1 MKNKKIVTLLLL
13 LSLLTPTFAACG
25 DSTSVETD
33 AAQTTETETVVETE
47 PETQFLPDDLPAD
60 LDFGGTEVNIFCW
73 ESWDPGELFVEEDTG
88 DLVVSAVFNRN
99 LTVEER
105 LNVKLNFHMQPRND
119 AAYGSLLKNTI
130 SQQNTSGDGTYD
142 LAGCYGMRVGTAA
155 VEGLW
160 TNLYDATY
168 IDLEKPWYYQSA
180 VQAGTLKKGYAFF
193 FAGDISFNA
202 LARMSGVFFNRD
214 MITDYGL
221 EDPYDLVLEGKW
233 TIDKMGEMIKDL
245 YNDVDG
251 NGKQSQDDQYGLM
264 IAVDQA
270 QTLYYGTGSH
280 FIEHDAESNPQLSED
295 IFSERTVTI
304 LEKYLT
310 VFADPAAYR
319 NPTGDDPTIFD
330 TGRTL
335 FYIYPLGHVSDASL
349 REAEFSYGFIPQP
362 KVDETEKD
370 YYASVT
376 NAITLF
382 AIPLVVKSLDVS
394 SAVAECMSSEGHRQ
408 VTPVVFEQAYKV
420 KYSQDDS
427 ARQSEIFD
435 MMRANAV
442 FDLGKIFADSFSGF
456 SNGVIGDFIWN
467 KRDNYASTIASK
479 QASFEKAVENL
490 VKNINI
496 VE

>member
-1 MKNKKIVTLLLL
+1 MKNQKPLALLLL
-13 LSLLTPTFAACG
+13 LAMLTANFAACG
-25 DSTSVETD
+25 DAGT
-33 AAQTTETETVVETE
+33 AATEDTAAAVETVVETE
-47 PETQFLPDDLPAD
+47 PETQFLPDELPAD
-60 LDFGGTEVNIFCW
+60 LTFDGTEVNIFCW
-73 ESWDPGELFVEEDTG
+73 ESWDPGEIFVEEDTG
-88 DLVVSAVFNRN
+88 DLVVSAVYNRN

-105 LNVKLNFHMQPRND
+105 LDVKLNFHMQPRND

-142 LAGCYGMRVGTAA
+142 LAGCYGMRVGAAA

-160 TNLYDATY
+160 LNLYDATY
-168 IDLEKPWYYQSA
+168 VDLGKPWYYDSA
-180 VQAGTLKKGYAFF
+180 TQAGTLKNGYSFF

-202 LARMSGVFFNRD
+202 LARMSGVYFNRD
-214 MITDYGL
+214 MIVNYSL

-233 TIDKMGEMIKDL
+233 TIDKMGEMIKNI

-251 NGKQSQDDQYGLM
+251 NGKQSNDDQFGLM
-264 IAVDQA
+264 IAGDQA
-270 QTLYYGTGSH
+270 QTLYYGTGNH
-280 FIEHDAESNPQLSED
+280 FVEHDENGMPMISD
-295 IFSERTVTI
+295 DVYSERTITL

-310 VFADPAAYR
+310 LFQDQAAYK
-319 NPTGDDPTIFD
+319 NPLGDDPTIFD
-330 TGRTL
+330 TGRSL

-349 REAEFSYGFIPQP
+349 REAEFTYGFIPQP
-362 KVDETEKD
+362 KIDETEQN

-376 NAITLF
+376 NAVTLF
-382 AIPLVVKSLDVS
+382 AIPLVVKSVDVS

-442 FDLGKIFADSFSGF
+442 FDFGKIFADSFSGF

-467 KRDNYASTIASK
+467 NRTNYASTIASK
-479 QASFEKAVENL
+479 QAAFEKAIA
-490 VKNINI
+490 KI
-496 VE
+496 VDSIQIEE